1 MGEAVIAYLWVAMGG
16 ALGSMAR
23 YGISIAAAR
32 MWGSAFPW
40 GTLIVNVLCSFIIG
54 LFGTLTVSGGVLP
67 ASPGLRTFVMVGFC
81 GGFTTFSSFSLQTLE
96 LARGREGLSALANMV
111 GSVVLCLV
119 VVAAGYYVG
128 SQISAAARR
137 PELDQRS

>member
-1 MGEAVIAYLWVAMGG
+1 MGKAVIAYFWVALGG

-32 MWGSAFPW
+32 IWGSAFPW
-40 GTLIVNVLCSFIIG
+40 GTLIVNAAGSFVIG
-54 LFGTLTVSGGVLP
+54 FFGTLTASGGMLP

-96 LARGREGLSALANMV
+96 LARGREGLSALANVV
-111 GSVVLCLV
+111 GSVVLCLLL
-119 VVAAGYYVG
+119 VAGGYYLG
-128 SQISAAARR
+128 SQIRAR
-137 PELDQRS
+137 